1 MNHAKQIQPEA
12 QALASLIGLARRTR
26 EARNIAEL
34 NFVAVNETHALAPYR
49 QAALWINGEG
59 VGALSGVVTPEA
71 NAPYVLW
78 LDKVFRHLHQT
89 IPGPEPR
96 ILKTGDLPGAERDQW
111 NDWLPPYGLLL
122 FLPAVH
128 DDFSGGTLL
137 LARDQPWTNAE
148 CVLLAEWGAILS
160 QARALFGRDRGIVHI
175 RRRLIGKTTTGTG
188 RRISS
193 LAAKMR
199 RLSTSWRL
207 WLSIALI
214 SAVFVRVP
222 LSVLAPAE
230 LVPLKPTII
239 RAPLDGVIDSVL
251 VTPNQRV
258 AQHDALFEFD
268 RTNLQNRLQVA
279 DRSLATLQAE
289 YRQKAQQAL
298 YEQTS
303 KTQLAVLQGEIA
315 EKQAEVSY
323 LRELNAR
330 GLVSSPRNGLV
341 LFGDPNEWVGRPVVT
356 GERVMMVADEHAVE
370 VEAWL
375 SPADAIPLEQ
385 GAEVKLYLNADPL
398 QPLVAR
404 LSYIAHEAIERPD
417 GHYAYRVR
425 ANLTDSGQPPRVGLK
440 GTARVQGDDV
450 SLAYWILRRPLAA
463 ARAWLGL

>member
-12 QALASLIGLARRTR
+12 QALATLIGLARRAR
-26 EARNIAEL
+26 EARNVAEL
-34 NFVAVNETHALAPYR
+34 DFIAVNETHALAPYR
-49 QAALWINGEG
+49 QAALWVNGDG
-59 VGALSGVVTPEA
+59 VGALSGVVTREA

-78 LDKVFRHLHQT
+78 LNKVFRHLHHT
-89 IPGPEPR
+89 ATDPAPH
-96 ILKTGDLPGAERDQW
+96 ILKTTDLPDEEQDEW
-111 NDWLPPYGLLL
+111 NDWLPPHGLMLS
-122 FLPAVH
+122 LPAANS
-128 DDFSGGTLL
+128 DFSGGALL
-137 LARDQPWTNAE
+137 LTRDRPWTNAE
-148 CVLLAEWGAILS
+148 CALLAEWGAILS
-160 QARALFGRDRGIVHI
+160 QARALLGRDRGVVHI
-175 RRRLIGKTTTGTG
+175 WRRLIGKTTTGKG
-188 RRISS
+188 RGISS
-193 LAAKMR
+193 VAARLR

-214 SAVFVRVP
+214 STVFIRVP

-230 LVPLKPTII
+230 LVPLRPAII

-268 RTNLQNRLQVA
+268 RTNLRNRLQVA
-279 DRSLATLQAE
+279 DRSLATLQTG

-303 KTQLAVLQGEIA
+303 KAQLAVLQGEIA
-315 EKQAEVSY
+315 EKEAEVSY

-330 GLVSSPRNGLV
+330 GLVSSPRDGLV
-341 LFGDPNEWVGRPVVT
+341 LFGDPTEWVGRPVVT

-398 QPLVAR
+398 TPVVAR
-404 LSYIAHEAIERPD
+404 LSYVAHEAIERPD

-425 ANLTDSGQPPRVGLK
+425 ANLTGSGQPPRVGLK
-440 GTARVQGDDV
+440 GTAKVQGEDV

>member
-12 QALASLIGLARRTR
+12 QALATLIGLARRAR
-26 EARNIAEL
+26 EARNTAEL
-34 NFVAVNETHALAPYR
+34 DFIAVNETHSLVPYR
-49 QAALWINGEG
+49 QAALWINGDG
-59 VGALSGVVTPEA
+59 VGALSGVVTREA

-78 LDKVFRHLHQT
+78 LNKVFRHLHHIAT
-89 IPGPEPR
+89 GPAPH
-96 ILKTGDLPGAERDQW
+96 ILKTTDLPDAERDQW
-111 NDWLPPYGLLL
+111 NDWLPRHGLMLS
-122 FLPAVH
+122 LPAVNG
-128 DDFSGGTLL
+128 DFSGGAVL
-137 LARDQPWTNAE
+137 LARDQPWTDAE
-148 CVLLAEWGAILS
+148 CALLAEWGAILS
-160 QARALFGRDRGIVHI
+160 QARALLGRDRGVAHI
-175 RRRLIGKTTTGTG
+175 WRCLIGKTTTGTG
-188 RRISS
+188 RGVSS
-193 LAAKMR
+193 LAARLR

-214 SAVFVRVP
+214 STVFIRVP

-230 LVPLKPTII
+230 LVPLRPAII

-268 RTNLQNRLQVA
+268 RTNLINRLQVA
-279 DRSLATLQAE
+279 DRGLATLQAE

-303 KTQLAVLQGEIA
+303 KAQLAVLQGEIA
-315 EKQAEVSY
+315 EKEAEVSY

-330 GLVSSPRNGLV
+330 GLVSSPRDGLV
-341 LFGDPNEWVGRPVVT
+341 LFGDPTEWVGRPVVT
-356 GERVMMVADEHAVE
+356 GERVMIVADEHAVE

-375 SPADAIPLEQ
+375 SPADAIPLEH
-385 GAEVKLYLNADPL
+385 GAEVKLYLNAEPL
-398 QPLVAR
+398 QPVAAR
-404 LSYIAHEAIERPD
+404 LSYVAHEAIERPD

-425 ANLTDSGQPPRVGLK
+425 ANLTESGQPPRVGLK
-440 GTARVQGDDV
+440 GTAKVHGEDV